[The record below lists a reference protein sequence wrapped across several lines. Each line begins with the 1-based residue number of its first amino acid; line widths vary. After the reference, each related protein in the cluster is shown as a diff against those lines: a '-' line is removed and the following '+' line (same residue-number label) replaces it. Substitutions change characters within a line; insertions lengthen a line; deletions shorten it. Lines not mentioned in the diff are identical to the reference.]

1 MISQKGRG
9 ISREWINGG
18 VQVNFLRLLP
28 VFISFLLLA
37 AHFLRSGQTIVVI
50 ALLLLPLLLLLRSDW
65 VPRVIQLVLLLGAF
79 EWLWTLYSV
88 AQIRI
93 GLGMPWTR
101 MAVILGAVA
110 LFTALS
116 CLVFR
121 AKALRKRFA
130 VVPATQ
136 V

>member
-1 MISQKGRG
+1 M
-9 ISREWINGG
+9 
-18 VQVNFLRLLP
+18 NFLRLLP

-37 AHFLRSGQTIVVI
+37 AHFLRSGQTIIVI
-50 ALLLLPLLLLLRSDW
+50 ALLLLPLLLLLRNAW

-93 GLGMPWTR
+93 GLGMPWMR
-101 MAVILGAVA
+101 MAIILGVVA
-110 LFTALS
+110 LFTVLS

-121 AKALRKRFA
+121 TGALRKRFA
-130 VVPATQ
+130 TAPAVQ
-136 V
+136 I